1 MGREAYH
8 RPFVLSELQRTLGGA
23 ERFEPP
29 SREAVLERMA
39 RYAQRQLAQGDRLS
53 SITRHML
60 GLYAGEPGAR
70 DYRRLLSEG
79 ARAAGAGPD
88 LLREAAAAARAP
100 PADSGS
106 GEPRGRQLHLTGSGV
121 GPLWYYP
128 DQRRHRLAIRG
139 CKGGR
144 PATLYMGKDIEL
156 AILFADVVGSTRL
169 YELMGDLR
177 ARDMVAICID
187 VMRSATEQRQGTVIK
202 TMGDEVMSTF
212 PSADE
217 ALNAAA
223 QMQLQISS
231 HAQLKVDGQPVSI
244 RIGCHFGPVML
255 ENRDVF
261 GATVHTANRMTSQAK
276 AGQIITTAATVEH
289 LSPEWR
295 AYCRQIDAAP
305 IKGQGNE
312 VALYEVLWQSEDVTS
327 MVPGDFDE
335 LAPVG
340 GSAAAAVERPGT
352 SRRRAPSQHHDRPRG
367 GQRFVVIRE
376 T

>member
-1 MGREAYH
+1 
-8 RPFVLSELQRTLGGA
+8 
-23 ERFEPP
+23 
-29 SREAVLERMA
+29 
-39 RYAQRQLAQGDRLS
+39 
-53 SITRHML
+53 
-60 GLYAGEPGAR
+60 
-70 DYRRLLSEG
+70 
-79 ARAAGAGPD
+79 
-88 LLREAAAAARAP
+88 
-100 PADSGS
+100 
-106 GEPRGRQLHLTGSGV
+106 
-121 GPLWYYP
+121 
-128 DQRRHRLAIRG
+128 
-139 CKGGR
+139 
-144 PATLYMGKDIEL
+144 MGKDIEL

-223 QMQLQISS
+223 QMQQQISS

-276 AGQIITTAATVEH
+276 AGQIITTAATVER

-295 AYCRQIDAAP
+295 ASCRQIDVATL
-305 IKGQGNE
+305 KGQGNE

-327 MVPGDFDE
+327 MVPAISMNSRPVRLLRLRLRANDRDLVIDE
-335 LAPVG
+335 QHSSITIGRAEDNDVVIKGNLISRLHARIEISRNKFVLIDQ
-340 GSAAAAVERPGT
+340 STNGT
-352 SRRRAPSQHHDRPRG
+352 FVQTADGEESFVRRDSLQIK
-367 GQRFVVIRE
+367 GQGTIGLGRLPEQDSPQTIRFVCE
-376 T
+376 EN